1 MALHTGTLH
10 TFMDAYSQLRRAA
23 ENPNQIVKFTEI
35 TFLIMN
41 LGFKFYKQLTLRDRC

>member
-1 MALHTGTLH
+1 MALHTGTLQ

-35 TFLIMN
+35 NFLIMI
-41 LGFKFYKQLTLRDRC
+41 LEFKFYRQLSLKDRH

>member
-23 ENPNQIVKFTEI
+23 ENPDQIVKFTEI
-35 TFLIMN
+35 
-41 LGFKFYKQLTLRDRC
+41 KFFDNEFGIQVL